1 MVDNRPEQNQPAGL
15 STGGLVGFDV
25 KPKFVTFDMNGTLI
39 KFSIND
45 AMREVLGDRLPA
57 EVEDEFLRVCKAY
70 RIDECMGEYMPF
82 HQVVARSME
91 RASRWVG
98 LEYREDDARAVYDRI
113 PTWGPYPG
121 VTEALN
127 RLAAAVPLVIIT
139 NSDTAHAVRLAENL
153 QAPFELV
160 ISAEQMGVYKPR
172 LGAFEYLFDKLGAAP
187 DELVHVSAS
196 PMYDLRSATF
206 MGIKNKVY
214 VDRGF
219 EHDEHWLGYERITD
233 IADLPVLFGLPR
245 S

>member
-1 MVDNRPEQNQPAGL
+1 MV
-15 STGGLVGFDV
+15 FDA

-57 EVEDEFLRVCKAY
+57 EVADEYLRICKAY
-70 RIDECMGEYMPF
+70 RIDECTGAYQPF

-91 RASRWVG
+91 RTSRKLG
-98 LEYREDDARAVYDRI
+98 LDHREEDARAVYETI

-127 RLAAAVPLVIIT
+127 RLAEEVPLVIIT
-139 NSDTAHAVRLAENL
+139 NSDTAHAERLAENL
-153 QAPFELV
+153 KAPFEVV
-160 ISAEQMGVYKPR
+160 ISAEEMGIYKPR
-172 LGAFEYLFDKLGAAP
+172 LGAFDYMLDKLGVTP

-196 PMYDLRSATF
+196 PMYDHRSAAIV
-206 MGIKNKVY
+206 GIENKVY
-214 VDRGF
+214 MDRGW

-245 S
+245 P

>member
-1 MVDNRPEQNQPAGL
+1 MA
-15 STGGLVGFDV
+15 FDI

-39 KFSIND
+39 KFAIND
-45 AMREVLGDRLPA
+45 AIRDVLGDRLPA
-57 EVEDEFLRVCKAY
+57 EIADEYLRVCKAY
-70 RIDECMGEYMPF
+70 RIDECTGEYKPF
-82 HQVVARSME
+82 HQIVAHSME
-91 RASRWVG
+91 RASRMLG
-98 LEYREDDARAVYDRI
+98 LEYREADARAVYEII

-127 RLAAAVPLVIIT
+127 SLAEAVPLVIIT
-139 NSDTAHAVRLAENL
+139 NSDAAHAERLAANL
-153 QAPFELV
+153 QAPFEVV

-172 LGAFEYLFDKLGAAP
+172 LRAFEYLFDKLGVTP

-196 PMYDLRSATF
+196 PMYDLRPAAV
-206 MGIKNKVY
+206 MGIENKVY

-245 S
+245 PAAS